1 MSVDFALFL
10 SMSVH
15 FKIERGKHMKNSL
28 GALNEYLFM
37 QLDALSNQDLKGEEL
52 KEEISRSNAIT
63 NIAKEIISNAN
74 VVLQSK
80 KYATE
85 YITEIPK
92 MLEG

>member
-52 KEEISRSNAIT
+52 KEEISR
-63 NIAKEIISNAN
+63 
-74 VVLQSK
+74 
-80 KYATE
+80 
-85 YITEIPK
+85 
-92 MLEG
+92 

>member
-1 MSVDFALFL
+1 
-10 SMSVH
+10 
-15 FKIERGKHMKNSL
+15 MKNSL

-37 QLDALSNQDLKGEEL
+37 QLDALSNQDLKGEES

-85 YITEIPK
+85 YITEVPK